1 MTYNIISSGSSGNC
15 TIISDSIMIDI
26 GVAWNKISQYAK
38 DIKLV
43 LLTHS
48 HGDHFKPST
57 VRRLH
62 QERPSVRWGGCEW
75 MVPKLIECGVD
86 KRVIDVGNT
95 DMDSW
100 NLYSNIYTHPVPLV
114 HDVPNCG
121 WIISL
126 NNGKET
132 LFYATDTGTLEHIE
146 YKNCDYYF
154 IEANHT
160 LAEIE
165 SRIEDKKLREEFA
178 YETRAMRNHL
188 SEEQAMDW
196 LAKNMGP
203 NSKVVFLHKHKDK

>member
-1 MTYNIISSGSSGNC
+1 MTYDIISSGSSGNC
-15 TIISDSIMIDI
+15 TIINGCIMIDI

-86 KRVIDVGNT
+86 KRVIDVLVSGN
-95 DMDSW
+95 S
-100 NLYSNIYTHPVPLV
+100 LEYNIATIRPEQLIHNVK
-114 HDVPNCG
+114 NCG
-121 WIISL
+121 WHICC
-126 NNGKET
+126 NGESM
-132 LFYATDTGTLEHIE
+132 FYATDCSTLDGIE
-146 YKNCDYYF
+146 AKAYDYYL
-154 IEANHT
+154 IEANHNKE
-160 LAEIE
+160 EIE
-165 SRIEDKKLREEFA
+165 QRIAEKRENQQFA
-178 YETRAMRNHL
+178 YEYFAMRNHL